1 MTDIEKHQHELNQV
15 GHDFGKKR
23 EPYWD
28 YMMRRMREEDAKEK
42 AALDKANEQLF
53 YQGVN
58 TTIVRFGYF
67 DSPRVEFIDAKKM
80 SIDYC
85 VGIIGWVLRQPHR
98 VKDITV
104 VP

>member
-42 AALDKANEQLF
+42 AALDKAELDPEQREWEYDGDGTRIF
-53 YQGVN
+53 KPEAG
-58 TTIVRFGYF
+58 FGTKTLY
-67 DSPRVEFIDAKKM
+67 DK
-80 SIDYC
+80 
-85 VGIIGWVLRQPHR
+85 
-98 VKDITV
+98 
-104 VP
+104 

>member
-42 AALDKANEQLF
+42 AALDKGELDPEQREWEYDGDGTRIF
-53 YQGVN
+53 KPEAG
-58 TTIVRFGYF
+58 FGTKTLY
-67 DSPRVEFIDAKKM
+67 DK
-80 SIDYC
+80 
-85 VGIIGWVLRQPHR
+85 
-98 VKDITV
+98 
-104 VP
+104 

>member
-42 AALDKANEQLF
+42 AALDKAELDPEQREGEYDGDGTRIF
-53 YQGVN
+53 KPEAG
-58 TTIVRFGYF
+58 FGTKTLY
-67 DSPRVEFIDAKKM
+67 DK
-80 SIDYC
+80 
-85 VGIIGWVLRQPHR
+85 
-98 VKDITV
+98 
-104 VP
+104 